1 MLEESNVAQPV
12 PEEQAPQEQPA
23 EESPETVGQVLQQP
37 EEKQETVSLSK
48 FMKEKRARQELESQ
62 IAELQTKAND
72 GASKTEIATD
82 LKALAEEHNI
92 DAGFLSKLAKAI
104 EAQAEARIEEKLRPI
119 TEKEKQA
126 KIDSAFQVGFGK
138 AMENMSEYKDIVN
151 PDVIKTLSLNPNN
164 ANKTFRQ
171 LIEETYGNALGGRKT
186 IETAVPRGGNASG
199 ELDYGR
205 AKRDS
210 AYFKEVMSDPVLKKQ
225 YNDRMIVEA

>member
-1 MLEESNVAQPV
+1 MQEESNVAQPV
-12 PEEQAPQEQPA
+12 PEEAPQEQPTQEA
-23 EESPETVGQVLQQP
+23 QETVGEVLKQE
-37 EEKQETVSLSK
+37 EEKPETVSLAK
-48 FMKEKRARQELESQ
+48 FMKEKRARQELEAQ
-62 IAELQTKAND
+62 IADLQTKANE
-72 GASKTEIATD
+72 GATKTEIATD

-104 EAQAEARIEEKLRPI
+104 EAQAEARIEERLKPI

-126 KIDSAFQVGFGK
+126 KIDSAFQAGFGK
-138 AMENMSEYKDIVN
+138 AMENMPEYQEIVN

-186 IETAVPRGGNASG
+186 IEKAVPRGGNASG
-199 ELDYGR
+199 ELDYNR

-210 AYFKEVMSDPVLKKQ
+210 AYYKEVMADPVLKSQ
-225 YNDRMIVEA
+225 YNDRFFKES